1 MYPYKSLFTLL
12 AFQIPP
18 PGLRDGCLRM
28 IRAGRLYGFIRC
40 ICPVTSLYLYSPLS
54 VSVRLQAGICTDAN
68 L

>member
-1 MYPYKSLFTLL
+1 MYPYKSLSTLL

-28 IRAGRLYGFIRC
+28 VCAGRLYGFIRR
-40 ICPVTSLYLYSPLS
+40 ICPVTSLYLYSSLS
-54 VSVRLQAGICTDAN
+54 VSVRLQAGSCTDAD